1 MNYDNFEN
9 LAKEIWDNPE
19 LKFEET
25 KSSNLQMDF
34 MESQGFTIEKNLADM
49 PTAFSATWGS
59 NGPKIAFLGEFDALS
74 GLSQKPDVNE
84 KEALNKGCPGHG
96 CGHHLLGVASMEA
109 AIRLK
114 EYIEENNLEATIM
127 YFGCPGEEGGS
138 GKAFMVKYGVFDNV
152 DVALTW
158 HPFNHNNVITGS
170 MLSNI
175 QCYVT
180 FNGISS
186 HAASSPQLGRSALDA
201 LEITNIGIQFLRE
214 HMEDTDRIHYSIID
228 SGSKSPNVV
237 QADAKGLYLIR
248 SKNNKSVLSL
258 FNRFKDIVKG
268 SALIS
273 GVDYNIEFDKACSN
287 VIPNETLEKVLYD
300 SFVEAG
306 PCKYTNS
313 ELEYADKF
321 KKSYP
326 EINFENQSVLIMT
339 DHPEEEID
347 YMKKRPL
354 DQKILEYKYKN
365 NIMMGSSDVG
375 DVSNVVPTAQ
385 ISVACFAFG
394 TIGHS
399 WQEVAQGKS
408 SIAMKGMH
416 KAAEVLSMAAI
427 KLIKNP
433 QLIEKAKDELKNKR
447 NGEFV
452 SPIPDGKKAHIL
464 SDIK

>member
-1 MNYDNFEN
+1 MNYDDFEN
-9 LAKEIWDNPE
+9 LAKEIWNNPE
-19 LKFEET
+19 LKFEEI

-34 MESQGFTIEKNLADM
+34 MERQGFTIEKNLADM

-59 NGPKIAFLGEFDALS
+59 TGPKIAFLGEFDALS
-74 GLSQKPDVNE
+74 GLSQKPDINE
-84 KEALNKGCPGHG
+84 KEVLIKGCPGHG

-114 EYIEENNLEATIM
+114 EYIEENDLEATII

-152 DVALTW
+152 DIALTW
-158 HPFNHNNVITGS
+158 HPFNHNHVITGS

-287 VIPNETLEKVLYD
+287 VIPNETLEKVL
-300 SFVEAG
+300 
-306 PCKYTNS
+306 
-313 ELEYADKF
+313 
-321 KKSYP
+321 
-326 EINFENQSVLIMT
+326 
-339 DHPEEEID
+339 
-347 YMKKRPL
+347 
-354 DQKILEYKYKN
+354 
-365 NIMMGSSDVG
+365 
-375 DVSNVVPTAQ
+375 
-385 ISVACFAFG
+385 
-394 TIGHS
+394 
-399 WQEVAQGKS
+399 
-408 SIAMKGMH
+408 
-416 KAAEVLSMAAI
+416 
-427 KLIKNP
+427 
-433 QLIEKAKDELKNKR
+433 
-447 NGEFV
+447 
-452 SPIPDGKKAHIL
+452 
-464 SDIK
+464 